1 MQHRLA
7 LTSATADCD
16 RQRGMLDRTQALRK
30 RLKPDDVRLDP
41 ALEAYERSVLQGF
54 LELLGDAPPTSG
66 DAGSLREEGER
77 GHACPDCEKCFPT
90 SASLRQHRAKV
101 HRSGE
106 NKAVG
111 ERFDRLLH
119 GKEGMPQCVNCGH
132 RFRMW
137 EELQRHV
144 ELGRCQAAT
153 RVDYDDVQAPIL
165 ARVIDQQITFPEV
178 LFCLRVMTC
187 AKN

>member
-1 MQHRLA
+1 MTGNA
-7 LTSATADCD
+7 ACWTDPGPSEA
-16 RQRGMLDRTQALRK
+16 
-30 RLKPDDVRLDP
+30 LKPDDVRLDP

-66 DAGSLREEGER
+66 DAGSYER
-77 GHACPDCEKCFPT
+77 KVSVATPART
-90 SASLRQHRAKV
+90 ARSASPLSILETASCQV

-165 ARVIDQQITFPEV
+165 ARVNRPANHFS
-178 LFCLRVMTC
+178 
-187 AKN
+187 